1 MTEKEA
7 IEYLKSRYLVVGSP
21 LNPPKEECE
30 RHNAVIDMAIHAL
43 EKCVPKKVMNKKAL
57 VDFCGRVYEER
68 GDCPVC
74 ECPADKNYQD
84 CCRLCGQKLDW
95 GE

>member
-1 MTEKEA
+1 MTEKDV
-7 IEYLKSRYLVVGSP
+7 IEYLKNRYLVAGSP
-21 LNPPKEECE
+21 LNPPTEECE